1 MQLARHPNI
10 LAGHCS
16 FVAREDLW
24 VVMKFM
30 NKGSCLNVLRAIL
43 HRGLGGGMLEHLVA
57 TIMKETLEGLRYF
70 HSTGKIHRD
79 IKAGNILLDDQGTV
93 CLADFGV
100 SGWLADG
107 FKHRHRQTF
116 VGTPCWMAP
125 EVMEQQEEGYD
136 SKADIW
142 SLGITAL
149 ELAKGRAPYSHHPP
163 MKVLL
168 LTLQEDPPS
177 LESYDSPK
185 HSSGKEFS
193 KHFKDFVRRCLQR
206 DPKDRR
212 DAEKLAKH
220 KFLSAGL
227 GDRAAYK
234 QALAEEPPGRLTHA
248 ALIQLYEERWRY
260 FLRLS
265 LLIDI
270 ISQHKAEVRLDL
282 NASVG
287 SEAAELREELSEELQ
302 TLQEWNAEIMGHA
315 QVKNT

>member
-10 LAGHCS
+10 LACHCS

-125 EVMEQQEEGYD
+125 EVMEQVKGYET
-136 SKADIW
+136 SADVW

-149 ELAKGRAPYSHHPP
+149 ELAKGYVRACRWCTRG
-163 MKVLL
+163 KRGLVLAVE
-168 LTLQEDPPS
+168 Q
-177 LESYDSPK
+177 
-185 HSSGKEFS
+185 
-193 KHFKDFVRRCLQR
+193 V
-206 DPKDRR
+206 
-212 DAEKLAKH
+212 
-220 KFLSAGL
+220 
-227 GDRAAYK
+227 
-234 QALAEEPPGRLTHA
+234 
-248 ALIQLYEERWRY
+248 
-260 FLRLS
+260 
-265 LLIDI
+265 
-270 ISQHKAEVRLDL
+270 VV
-282 NASVG
+282 SV
-287 SEAAELREELSEELQ
+287 
-302 TLQEWNAEIMGHA
+302 
-315 QVKNT
+315 